1 MFQEYKLQYYK
12 TITISF
18 YAKTET
24 EENVSTKKRCFDKHH
39 NCRYNM
45 ESTILKLV
53 LLLICLLLVK
63 MTFIFC
69 MLQ

>member
-1 MFQEYKLQYYK
+1 MFQEYKLQYY
-12 TITISF
+12 TISF

-53 LLLICLLLVK
+53 LLLLLVK